1 MPGLLDNPVH
11 IRPTLAI
18 GSLLVAT
25 LFAAAPQLSSAT
37 LKAKLWSDGH
47 LATDEGHEVFAR
59 NADAVQVGDAT
70 VAENV
75 EFLTKT
81 LSRFQN
87 LATSAQQ
94 SIQSR
99 HEKEEQRLKDSI
111 SQASNANVKMAL
123 ERSVASNKEALEET
137 QGIYRNIAS
146 FSSDM
151 LSMLKKTSKSGTT
164 CDQLYCGKHA
174 SCADT
179 FQGASCV
186 CDEGYIG
193 LGQECHAPAEFAPHL
208 LLGEN
213 AAQAADIHVA
223 SFDTNKVAVVFRDIS
238 KGNAGALMVG
248 SVGEAGNLEL
258 SPLEVFTAPGEKA
271 FAPVVAGTDGRQIA
285 IAWRDDQR
293 KGNCRLRAAA
303 LGTSG
308 VRGAE
313 MALSWD
319 PTMDFCTNQAHKM
332 SIQSFPPNRIM
343 VLYSDK
349 AKGSETATESFGN
362 SMLADISSLG
372 NISLLGNFRF
382 TDSAVARLET
392 TKVSKN
398 GFVLAARASPATDDM
413 NPKASVEQEAMAMYG
428 ELVGEDL
435 VFDPNPVNL
444 EPEKGQVWAR
454 GLSLIAPNTV
464 AYAYQDASKMEL
476 KLAVLDIDPQ
486 THKMKVVEDP
496 STFQKGFSPYVS
508 MLSLPYS
515 ASDPYTL
522 TYYQGEKSAI
532 ASICAWNSGR
542 QQLQNCEDFP
552 WLSHKASSVSGVA
565 VGEGRVLMTFV
576 ASDIPYYT
584 VFGLSKK

>member
-1 MPGLLDNPVH
+1 MPGLLDNVVH
-11 IRPTLAI
+11 IRPLAM
-18 GSLLVAT
+18 GSLLAAT
-25 LFAAAPQLSSAT
+25 LFAAAPELSSAT
-37 LKAKLWSDGH
+37 LKAKLSSDAH
-47 LATDEGHEVFAR
+47 LAADEGHEVFAR
-59 NADAVQVGDAT
+59 SADTVQVGDAT
-70 VAENV
+70 VAENM

-87 LATSAQQ
+87 FAESAQQ
-94 SIQSR
+94 SILTR
-99 HEKEEQRLKDSI
+99 HQQEEQRLKDSI
-111 SQASNANVKMAL
+111 SKASDENVKRAL
-123 ERSVASNKEALEET
+123 ERSVVSNQEALHET
-137 QGIYRNIAS
+137 QGIYSNIVS
-146 FSSDM
+146 FSGDM

-164 CDQLYCGKHA
+164 CDQLSCGKHA

-179 FQGASCV
+179 FQGANCV

-193 LGQECHAPAEFAPHL
+193 LGQECHAPADFAPHL

-213 AAQAADIHVA
+213 AAQAADIQVA
-223 SFDTNKVAVVFRDIS
+223 SFDSNKVAVVFRDKS
-238 KGNAGALMVG
+238 KGNAGALVVG
-248 SVGEAGNLEL
+248 TVGEAGALEL
-258 SPLEVFTAPGEKA
+258 SPLEVFTAPGTQA
-271 FAPVVAGTDGRQIA
+271 FAPVIAGTDGRQIA
-285 IAWRDDQR
+285 IAWRDDER

-308 VRGAE
+308 IRGAE
-313 MALSWD
+313 MALSWG

-332 SIQSFPPNRIM
+332 VIQPFSMNRIM

-349 AKGSETATESFGN
+349 AKGSETSVESFGN
-362 SMLADISSLG
+362 SLLADIGSHG

-382 TDSAVARLET
+382 TDSAVARLEA

-398 GFVLAARASPATDDM
+398 GFVLAARASTAVDDM
-413 NPKASVEQEAMAMYG
+413 NPQASVKQEAMAMYG

-444 EPEKGQVWAR
+444 EPEKGQIWAR

-486 THKMKVVEDP
+486 THRMKVVENP

-522 TYYQGEKSAI
+522 TYYQGEKSSI
-532 ASICAWNSGR
+532 ASVCAWNAG
-542 QQLQNCEDFP
+542 QQHLENCEDFP
-552 WLSHKASSVSGVA
+552 WLTHEVSSVSGVS

>member
-1 MPGLLDNPVH
+1 MED
-11 IRPTLAI
+11 
-18 GSLLVAT
+18 
-25 LFAAAPQLSSAT
+25 
-37 LKAKLWSDGH
+37 
-47 LATDEGHEVFAR
+47 
-59 NADAVQVGDAT
+59 
-70 VAENV
+70 
-75 EFLTKT
+75 
-81 LSRFQN
+81 
-87 LATSAQQ
+87 
-94 SIQSR
+94 
-99 HEKEEQRLKDSI
+99 
-111 SQASNANVKMAL
+111 
-123 ERSVASNKEALEET
+123 
-137 QGIYRNIAS
+137 
-146 FSSDM
+146 
-151 LSMLKKTSKSGTT
+151 
-164 CDQLYCGKHA
+164 
-174 SCADT
+174 
-179 FQGASCV
+179 
-186 CDEGYIG
+186 
-193 LGQECHAPAEFAPHL
+193 
-208 LLGEN
+208 N
-213 AAQAADIHVA
+213 AAQQL
-223 SFDTNKVAVVFRDIS
+223 FKPTVFFVIPGEERV
-238 KGNAGALMVG
+238 AGATNVAA
-248 SVGEAGNLEL
+248 EAKKENALEDDEI
-258 SPLEVFTAPGEKA
+258 LEARTDEFCGPEKA
-271 FAPVVAGTDGRQIA
+271 
-285 IAWRDDQR
+285 
-293 KGNCRLRAAA
+293 
-303 LGTSG
+303 
-308 VRGAE
+308 
-313 MALSWD
+313 ALSWG

-332 SIQSFPPNRIM
+332 SIQSFSPNRIM

-382 TDSAVARLET
+382 TDSAVARLEA

-428 ELVGEDL
+428 ELVGENL

-532 ASICAWNSGR
+532 ASICAWNPGR
-542 QQLQNCEDFP
+542 QQLENCEDFP

-576 ASDIPYYT
+576 ASDLPYYT